1 MITPLPTPP
10 TRQDPSNFSERA
22 DDFMAALPAFA
33 TETNATAVA
42 ADADAASALQS
53 KIDAAAS
60 AAGANASANVT
71 KWESGTTYQD
81 GAVVWSPANTFSYRR
96 KTAAGSGTTDPSA
109 DGANYTLV
117 SGAGNV
123 QTDLAQTLTN
133 KTLTAPVLTTPTLG
147 TPSSGNL
154 ANCTFPILNQNTTGN
169 AATATTAAN
178 CTGNAAT
185 ATTDN
190 QHLGVGQSWVN
201 VMGSRV
207 AGTTYTN
214 STGKPIFIAVT
225 VVAGGSGNST
235 LELVINEVFNSRT
248 AFYTNASGY
257 QSSLSSIIP
266 NGSTYRVG
274 VLNATINIF
283 MELR

>member
-10 TRQDPSNFSERA
+10 TRSDPANFSQRA
-22 DDFMAALPAFA
+22 DDFMGALPAFA

-42 ADADAASALQS
+42 ADADATSALQS

-71 KWESGTTYQD
+71 KWVSGTTYQE

-109 DGANYTLV
+109 DGTNYTLV

-133 KTLTAPVLTTPTLG
+133 KTLVSPVLG

-154 ANCTFPILNQNTTGN
+154 ANCTFPVLNQSTTGN
-169 AATATTAAN
+169 AATATTAGS

-185 ATTDN
+185 ATTDS
-190 QHLGVGQSWVN
+190 QHYGVGQTWGDYTATRSL
-201 VMGSRV
+201 
-207 AGTTYTN
+207 GTVYTN
-214 STGKPIFIAVT
+214 STNRPIT
-225 VVAGGSGNST
+225 VNVYCT
-235 LELVINEVFNSRT
+235 I
-248 AFYTNASGY
+248 ASGAY
-257 QSSLSSIIP
+257 GTVRALINTITFIIGSDASPSGQCLVTGSVVVPPQTNYTITATGGVTLSSW
-266 NGSTYRVG
+266 V
-274 VLNATINIF
+274 
-283 MELR
+283 ELR